1 MEINRLY
8 NRLYTLIKGYVNDV
22 SDEFVRG
29 GQVPHSVRLLLHQFL
44 LQVSATKTVTAADLL
59 RLFAELDAL
68 GPEPAP
74 QQPIKIKFVTVTV
87 FAKNKVMVCRRGVSG
102 TDYGKIYSC
111 GGAVDPGES
120 VSDAAL
126 RETRE
131 ESGLVLDA
139 RDLCALPVRHVFQDF
154 YVVLPLEPPIPGAS
168 SKHEW
173 EALDVPDILG
183 VPTQRR
189 WAFVDV
195 NLLHRYFQSGAETPS
210 SFSRLYPS
218 LLDALKKNIVNYK
231 HNVFS
236 C

>member
-22 SDEFVRG
+22 SDEFVGG
-29 GQVPHSVRLLLHQFL
+29 GQVPHRVRLLLQQFL
-44 LQVSATKTVTAADLL
+44 LQVNATKTVTSADLL
-59 RLFAELDAL
+59 RLFAELNAL

-74 QQPIKIKFVTVTV
+74 QQPIKFVTVTV
-87 FAKNKVMVCRRGVSG
+87 FAGKKVMVCRRGVSG

-126 RETRE
+126 RETLE

-139 RDLCALPVRHVFQDF
+139 RDLCALPVRQVFQDF

-168 SKHEW
+168 PKHEW
-173 EALDVPDILG
+173 EALDVPHILG

-195 NLLHRYFQSGAETPS
+195 NLLHRYFQSGVETPS

-218 LLDALKKNIVNYK
+218 LLDAFKKNIVNNK
-231 HNVFS
+231 HNG
-236 C
+236 

>member
-8 NRLYTLIKGYVNDV
+8 NRLYTLIKGYVKDV

-29 GQVPHSVRLLLHQFL
+29 GQVPHSVRLLLQQFL

-68 GPEPAP
+68 GPEPHTPAP
-74 QQPIKIKFVTVTV
+74 QPIKIKFVTVTV
-87 FAKNKVMVCRRGVSG
+87 FAGNKVMVCRRGVSG
-102 TDYGKIYSC
+102 TDYGRIYSC

-126 RETRE
+126 RETLE
-131 ESGLVLDA
+131 ESGLVLDV
-139 RDLCALPVRHVFQDF
+139 RDLCALPVRDEFQDF

-168 SKHEW
+168 PKHEW
-173 EALDVPDILG
+173 EALDVPHILG

-189 WAFVDV
+189 LAFVDV
-195 NLLHRYFQSGAETPS
+195 NSLHHYFKIGAETPS

-218 LLDALKKNIVNYK
+218 LLAAFKKKY
-231 HNVFS
+231 
-236 C
+236 CQL

>member
-8 NRLYTLIKGYVNDV
+8 TLLKGYVTNV

-29 GQVPHSVRLLLHQFL
+29 GQVPHGQVPHSVRLLLQQFL
-44 LQVSATKTVTAADLL
+44 LQVNATKTVTSADLL
-59 RLFAELDAL
+59 RLFAELNARASV
-68 GPEPAP
+68 PTPVP
-74 QQPIKIKFVTVTV
+74 QKPIKFVTVTV
-87 FAKNKVMVCRRGVSG
+87 FSGNKVLVCRRGVLG
-102 TDYGKIYSC
+102 NDYGKIYSC

-120 VSDAAL
+120 VMDAAL
-126 RETRE
+126 RETLE

-139 RDLCALPVRHVFQDF
+139 RDLCALPARHVFQDF
-154 YVVLPLEPPIPGAS
+154 YVVLSQEPPIPGAS
-168 SKHEW
+168 SGHEW

-195 NLLHRYFQSGAETPS
+195 NLLHRYFQSGAEEPS

-218 LLDALKKNIVNYK
+218 LLAAFEKKY
-231 HNVFS
+231 
-236 C
+236 CQL